1 MPVFI
6 KRHYTGRDAFLTK
19 NLMKILIANLGSTSF
34 KYRLFEMTD
43 AVATL
48 LATGGFE
55 RVTEYTPCIEQML
68 ETLVGDGHLQSG
80 EDLDAVGFKT
90 VLGKDLSGCV
100 DADERVLEAL
110 NGFKEV
116 APAHNPAYAEGIR
129 CFAEKLPSVKRVA
142 LFETAFF
149 QWADEASTTYAIP
162 QAWRE
167 LGIRRYGF
175 HGASHKFIAERS
187 AEMVGNDVVAERARR
202 LYVDGPGEYTG
213 APVRVLSCHLGGSS
227 SVVGIQNGVAI
238 GSSMGF
244 SPQSGLPQNNR
255 VGDLDSM
262 AIPYVC
268 KMLGLSV
275 EEAERQLNKESGML
289 GVSEVSNDARDIEDA
304 ANAGNPKAQLA
315 NDVLIDSIRHWAGS
329 FFFKMGGAE
338 VISFTAGI
346 GENDPVLRAAVCA
359 GLEGLGVKID
369 PEANAKVIRG
379 AEGVISTAD
388 STIKVVVI
396 PANEELVI
404 AREVYRN
411 IQAS

>member
-1 MPVFI
+1 
-6 KRHYTGRDAFLTK
+6 
-19 NLMKILIANLGSTSF
+19 MKILVANLGSTSF
-34 KYRLFEMTD
+34 KYRLFNMGD
-43 AVATL
+43 AEATL
-48 LATGGFE
+48 LAKGGFE
-55 RVTEYTPCIEQML
+55 RVSHYTPCIEEML
-68 ETLVGDGHLQSG
+68 ETLIADGHLASG

-100 DADERVLEAL
+100 EADDRVLAAL
-110 NGFKEV
+110 DGFKEV

-129 CFAEKLPSVKRVA
+129 CFKEMLPSVTRVA

-149 QWADEASTTYAIP
+149 QWVDPAATVYAIP
-162 QAWRE
+162 QSWRD

-187 AEMVGNDVVAERARR
+187 AELAGNDAVADRARG
-202 LYVDGPGEYTG
+202 LYVNGPIDYCGE
-213 APVRVLSCHLGGSS
+213 PLRVISCHLGGSS
-227 SVVGIQNGVAI
+227 SVVGIKNGVAI

-262 AIPYVC
+262 AIPYVN

-275 EEAERQLNKESGML
+275 EEAERQLNKESGLL
-289 GVSEVSNDARDIEDA
+289 GLSGVSNDARDVREA
-304 ANAGNPKAQLA
+304 AAEGNENAQLA
-315 NDVLIDSIRHWAGS
+315 VDVLSDSIRHWAGS

-346 GENDPVLRAAVCA
+346 GENDPNLRAKVCA
-359 GLEGLGVKID
+359 GLEDLGVAID
-369 PEANAKVIRG
+369 PTANEATVRG
-379 AEGVISTAD
+379 KEGVISAPE
-388 STIKVVVI
+388 SKIKVCVI

-404 AREVYRN
+404 AREVYRFKN
-411 IQAS
+411 GL

>member
-1 MPVFI
+1 
-6 KRHYTGRDAFLTK
+6 
-19 NLMKILIANLGSTSF
+19 MKILIANLGSTSF
-34 KYRLFEMTD
+34 KYRLFEMSDTD
-43 AVATL
+43 AAL
-48 LATGGFE
+48 LAKGGFE
-55 RVTEYTPCIEQML
+55 RVTEYTPCIEEML
-68 ETLVGDGHLQSG
+68 EALVGEGHLLSG

-100 DADERVLEAL
+100 KADERVLEAL
-110 NGFKEV
+110 DGFKEV
-116 APAHNPAYAEGIR
+116 APAHNPAYVEGIR
-129 CFAEKLPSVKRVA
+129 CFQKMLPEVTRVA
-142 LFETAFF
+142 LFETAFY
-149 QWADEASTTYAIP
+149 QWVSLAASTYAIP
-162 QAWRE
+162 KAWRD

-175 HGASHKFIAERS
+175 HGASHKFIAERT
-187 AEMVGNDVVAERARR
+187 AELLGNDAVADRVRR

-213 APVRVLSCHLGGSS
+213 DPVRVISCHLGGSS
-227 SVVGIQNGVAI
+227 SVTGIQNGVSI
-238 GSSMGF
+238 GTSMGF

-268 KMLGLSV
+268 KMLGITV

-289 GVSEVSNDARDIEDA
+289 GLSGVSNDARDIEDA
-304 ANAGNPKAQLA
+304 AAAGNADAQHAL
-315 NDVLIDSIRHWAGS
+315 DVQIDSIRHWAGS

-346 GENDPVLRAAVCA
+346 GENDSALRSAVCA
-359 GLEGLGVKID
+359 GLEGFGVKID
-369 PEANAKVIRG
+369 EVANAQTIRG
-379 AEGVISTAD
+379 KEGVISTPD

-411 IQAS
+411 VQS